1 MWSFRRRTGVFA
13 CLIAGC
19 VLAGAGRAA
28 DAVSVDGKVVAREDG
43 RSKPV
48 AGAWVRIRNGSETVA
63 STRSGEDGSFHF
75 HGLPRGRLIVEAGV
89 HGWTT
94 VSAGPRR
101 ADNIVFDC
109 SAGGH
114 CASVEFVLSRCGV
127 ITGRV
132 VDEFGEPAIGAWV
145 RLFAADPP
153 DKAGS
158 IAGVNTDDRGVY
170 RFSAVGAGGYELNA
184 RIETML
190 TDKQGFQY
198 APASA
203 AVEVEDN
210 ELTTAPTLVLR
221 LVKKFR
227 VSGRVESVSLGENPT
242 ITAQI
247 HESLGDRAGGRS
259 RRLYFFGVDKS
270 GRFVLPFMPEGEA
283 ALWVE
288 RGAKGKAQRPPP
300 FLGFIN
306 FTSDREGVILRP
318 LEPARVI
325 GEVIWE
331 DQAPK
336 GPIELRI
343 STRFYDSFPG
353 GVRLEPPEFK
363 FERDG
368 LPPIEYSLHAGD
380 GFYIREVR
388 SGDEVLSAREI
399 RLETGEERHL
409 TIVASTRFAEVV
421 GRASL
426 RDQDAAEG
434 KRVPAAHYEVL
445 LDSPL
450 GTLSQPAD
458 QFGVARFDQVRA
470 GDYTLCAF
478 PEKPPLQWASNTNC
492 GKAGEKARSVR
503 IDPGATVEI
512 DFTAGP

>member
-109 SAGGH
+109 SAGGY
-114 CASVEFVLSRCGV
+114 CASV
-127 ITGRV
+127 
-132 VDEFGEPAIGAWV
+132 EPAIGAWV

-153 DKAGS
+153 AEAGS

-184 RIETML
+184 RIETTL

-203 AVEVEDN
+203 VVEVEDN

-227 VSGRVESVSLGENPT
+227 VSGRVEGVSLGENPT

-288 RGAKGKAQRPPP
+288 RGAKGEAQRRPL
-300 FLGFIN
+300 FLGRISLTGN
-306 FTSDREGVILRP
+306 MEGIVLRP
-318 LEPARVI
+318 PESARLI

-331 DQAPK
+331 DQAPE
-336 GPIELRI
+336 GPIELNMH
-343 STRFYDSFPG
+343 TEFHDGFGGRFDP
-353 GVRLEPPEFK
+353 RPPEFK

-368 LPPIEYSLHAGD
+368 LPPIGYSLHAGD

-388 SGDEVLSAREI
+388 SRDEVLSAREI
-399 RLETGEERHL
+399 RLDSGEERHL

-445 LDSPL
+445 LDSPR

>member
-1 MWSFRRRTGVFA
+1 MRPPRGGARGRSLVLVLHRPVELAPLLGSGGASPHGATPASGSLRCRNESYNW
-13 CLIAGC
+13 IAVRNNLCG
-19 VLAGAGRAA
+19 LSAEEREFSRASSRDAYSLGRAA
-28 DAVSVDGKVVAREDG
+28 RPTRF
-43 RSKPV
+43 RSMPV

-114 CASVEFVLSRCGV
+114 CASVEFVLSRGGV

-227 VSGRVESVSLGENPT
+227 VSGRVESVSLGENSTDSREP
-242 ITAQI
+242 
-247 HESLGDRAGGRS
+247 RRS
-259 RRLYFFGVDKS
+259 RRWTLA
-270 GRFVLPFMPEGEA
+270 EA
-283 ALWVE
+283 V
-288 RGAKGKAQRPPP
+288 
-300 FLGFIN
+300 FL
-306 FTSDREGVILRP
+306 
-318 LEPARVI
+318 
-325 GEVIWE
+325 
-331 DQAPK
+331 
-336 GPIELRI
+336 
-343 STRFYDSFPG
+343 
-353 GVRLEPPEFK
+353 
-363 FERDG
+363 
-368 LPPIEYSLHAGD
+368 
-380 GFYIREVR
+380 R
-388 SGDEVLSAREI
+388 S
-399 RLETGEERHL
+399 
-409 TIVASTRFAEVV
+409 
-421 GRASL
+421 
-426 RDQDAAEG
+426 
-434 KRVPAAHYEVL
+434 
-445 LDSPL
+445 
-450 GTLSQPAD
+450 
-458 QFGVARFDQVRA
+458 
-470 GDYTLCAF
+470 
-478 PEKPPLQWASNTNC
+478 
-492 GKAGEKARSVR
+492 
-503 IDPGATVEI
+503 
-512 DFTAGP
+512 